1 MSRLFQIHEDDLA
14 KLESL
19 LPEIADA
26 LYTPALSNRLRMK
39 IRAIKE
45 IVSNVRWNYGPPSD
59 VEVIPAGPDEPE

>member
-59 VEVIPAGPDEPE
+59 VEVIPAGPDDPE